1 MIQIQDSAN
10 EPVIISEAIEAIRN
24 HAIDIYETGN
34 YSISSNGIRKV
45 MDYGVLGDMV
55 CQVIEDA

>member
-1 MIQIQDSAN
+1 LLSVFNDSY
-10 EPVIISEAIEAIRN
+10 PRPN

-45 MDYGVLGDMV
+45 KEYGVLGDIV